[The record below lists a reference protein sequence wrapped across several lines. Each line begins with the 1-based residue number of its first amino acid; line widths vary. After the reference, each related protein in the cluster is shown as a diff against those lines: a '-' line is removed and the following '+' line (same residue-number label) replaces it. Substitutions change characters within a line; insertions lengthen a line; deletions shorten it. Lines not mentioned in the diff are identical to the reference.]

1 MHSIDNA
8 FFNRFLKHVP
18 STVHSV
24 HIPSTPNTVF
34 NAFLTT
40 CVLCSSLCDGRFARS
55 PLLRGRVESVVLLH
69 GRRRDRRFAAGVRG
83 ARVHDGQVMSRCV
96 CPCVDVGCGLWV
108 VGIVGVNCVLV
119 VHMIVPLVVS
129 LGVDVIVSL
138 AIPCIVSLVVPF
150 IVSLVVPLLCVLV
163 PSLLYKISSQTHHTP
178 SVFLCTHHEPI
189 NSPHS
194 PLPLSGIAPL
204 EADFK
209 GPNTTAEGD
218 YVVLSL
224 QTARFLLK
232 SVDAA
237 RAKEALPGTMFVLF
251 MMVLPVVYIPVPIV
265 IYTCMLGPLGV
276 VGSIRD
282 CVLVCFGVFFC

>member
-1 MHSIDNA
+1 MW
-8 FFNRFLKHVP
+8 V
-18 STVHSV
+18 
-24 HIPSTPNTVF
+24 
-34 NAFLTT
+34 
-40 CVLCSSLCDGRFARS
+40 
-55 PLLRGRVESVVLLH
+55 
-69 GRRRDRRFAAGVRG
+69 
-83 ARVHDGQVMSRCV
+83 
-96 CPCVDVGCGLWV
+96 VGCGLC
-108 VGIVGVNCVLV
+108 IVGGNCVLV

-138 AIPCIVSLVVPF
+138 VIPCIVSLVIPF

-163 PSLLYKISSQTHHTP
+163 PSLLYRISSQTHHTP
-178 SVFLCTHHEPI
+178 SVFLCTHHEPL

-282 CVLVCFGVFFC
+282 CVLLCFGVFFC

>member
-1 MHSIDNA
+1 MAD
-8 FFNRFLKHVP
+8 LP
-18 STVHSV
+18 EVHS
-24 HIPSTPNTVF
+24 S
-34 NAFLTT
+34 
-40 CVLCSSLCDGRFARS
+40 
-55 PLLRGRVESVVLLH
+55 
-69 GRRRDRRFAAGVRG
+69 AAGLK
-83 ARVHDGQVMSRCV
+83 ALCCCMAADGIEDLRRA
-96 CPCVDVGCGLWV
+96 CG
-108 VGIVGVNCVLV
+108 GHGY
-119 VHMIVPLVVS
+119 MM
-129 LGVDVIVSL
+129 
-138 AIPCIVSLVVPF
+138 A
-150 IVSLVVPLLCVLV
+150 
-163 PSLLYKISSQTHHTP
+163 
-178 SVFLCTHHEPI
+178 
-189 NSPHS
+189 
-194 PLPLSGIAPL
+194 SGIAPL

-282 CVLVCFGVFFC
+282 CVLVCFGVFFCLKTRTTLLNTDTLVFRCY